1 MPRAFT
7 EQERHEIK
15 HKLQEVAKQLLLH
28 HAMNKIS
35 VDDLVDQTMIAKGTF
50 YLFYKSKEILFYD
63 VFRQEHDA
71 IQEEFINQVRLN
83 SSNMDAHKLT
93 TIIVSLYKKLE
104 NTFILPMAFRGDLE
118 LLMRKIPKDLVNEH
132 NEQDY
137 FSMEQLFHALPDL
150 EAYDIEV
157 FTSALR
163 IALVSI
169 MHKQDI
175 SDEHFDDALR
185 LVIYGI
191 TAQLLK
197 EKI

>member
-7 EQERHEIK
+7 EQERHEVK
-15 HKLQEVAKQLLLH
+15 QKLQEVAKQLLLH
-28 HAMNKIS
+28 HTMNKIS
-35 VDDLVDQTMIAKGTF
+35 VDDLVDQAKIAKGTF

-83 SSNMDAHKLT
+83 SDIMDVHKLT
-93 TIIVSLYKKLE
+93 TIIMDLYKKLE
-104 NTFILPMAFRGDLE
+104 DTFILSMAFRGDLE
-118 LLMRKIPKDLVNEH
+118 LLMRKIPKDLVIEH
-132 NEQDY
+132 NKQDH
-137 FSMEQLFHALPDL
+137 FSMEQLFHLLPDL
-150 EAYDIEV
+150 KGHDVEV

-175 SDEHFDDALR
+175 GKEAFDDALHV
-185 LVIYGI
+185 VIYGI
-191 TAQLLK
+191 VSQMIK
-197 EKI
+197 EKL

>member
-7 EQERHEIK
+7 KSEREEIK

-35 VDDLVDQTMIAKGTF
+35 VDEIVGQTMISKGTF

-71 IQEEFINQVRLN
+71 IQADFIHQVRVN
-83 SSNMDAHKLT
+83 SSVMDAQTLT
-93 TIIVSLYKKLE
+93 AIIVDLYKKLE
-104 NTFILPMAFRGDLE
+104 NTFILSMAFRGDLE
-118 LLMRKIPKDLVNEH
+118 LLMRKIPRELINEH
-132 NEQDY
+132 DKQDHL
-137 FSMEQLFHALPDL
+137 SMQQLFEVLPDL
-150 EAYDIEV
+150 KAYDVEV

-175 SDEHFDDALR
+175 SNEHFDDALR

-191 TAQLLK
+191 AAQLLK